1 MEEEKSKT
9 LNLIA
14 LWQKQLRD
22 KDKQIKTLQQQV
34 TSQQLSVS
42 KTSATIVSMEI
53 NKNASKFQDTFKCGD
68 CGFVAMDNGGLKIHT
83 DMHLKLK
90 CDQFNFKAADFKGL
104 RTHKLSCFVSC
115 RICKHQVETT
125 EKMKKHMKALHNEV
139 LTAY

>member
-1 MEEEKSKT
+1 MFVAHRFM
-9 LNLIA
+9 LLFG
-14 LWQKQLRD
+14 
-22 KDKQIKTLQQQV
+22 LQSL
-34 TSQQLSVS
+34 TELKACSPL
-42 KTSATIVSMEI
+42 AFYHCAMEI

-68 CGFVAMDNGGLKIHT
+68 CGFVAIDNGGLKIHT